1 MSIVYHYDASYLE
14 IDVKWMIDEK
24 CKLGEMF
31 MIFLYVSPMEVWG
44 RLPNAKIIFEAPR
57 GVICTKCC

>member
-31 MIFLYVSPMEVWG
+31 MIFPWRS
-44 RLPNAKIIFEAPR
+44 
-57 GVICTKCC
+57 GVACQMPKSYSKLQEE